1 MTAGSKPNRLAYID
15 SLRGIAALMVVLMHN
30 IQPIATGSVRA
41 LIYDVIDPGKV
52 GVVVFFAI
60 SGFVIPFSF
69 SKGPATLRRFA
80 ISRLF
85 RLYPAYWLSL
95 VGYLALMAMAGASLP
110 SPATILANV
119 TMAQTALGQPNVIG
133 VYWTLFI
140 ELIFYILCAAVFAAG
155 LLRAPR
161 FTLWASLTWLGA
173 AVVFAIARYYLE
185 RKIPVAIPLSL
196 SIMFWGTLWREATV
210 NRSEAHLRYA
220 IWMLPLYAAA
230 IPVVSLLGYS
240 VDLGLEENWVRYAV
254 SYLAA
259 IAIFV
264 TLTTAIRIS
273 GRLPVLLG
281 TISYSLYLFHVHARE
296 VVEMAFAFV
305 GVEPSP
311 WIAVLL
317 SILSA
322 VALAW
327 VIFSLVERSM
337 NAAGHRIAESLAAR
351 EARQTCMRA
360 VEKKISGQASP

>member
-1 MTAGSKPNRLAYID
+1 VTTGPKPNRLEYID
-15 SLRGIAALMVVLMHN
+15 SLRGIAAMLVVLMHN
-30 IQPIATGSVRA
+30 IQPIATGHVKT
-41 LIYDVIDPGKV
+41 LIYEIIDPGKV

-69 SKGPATLRRFA
+69 SKGPAPLQRFA

-85 RLYPAYWLSL
+85 RLYPAYWLSM
-95 VGYLALMAMAGASLP
+95 VGYLALMAIAGASLP
-110 SPATILANV
+110 SPATILANA
-119 TMAQTALGQPNVIG
+119 TMAQSALGQPNVIG

-140 ELIFYILCAAVFAAG
+140 ELIFYILCAAAFAAG

-161 FTLWASLTWLGA
+161 FTLWACLSWLGVS
-173 AVVFAIARYYLE
+173 VVFAITRYYLE
-185 RKIPVAIPLSL
+185 RKVPVAIPLSL

-210 NRSEAHLRYA
+210 NRSAAHLRYA

-240 VDLGLEENWVRYAV
+240 MDLGLEENWVRYAV

-281 TISYSLYLFHVHARE
+281 AVSYSLYLFHVHARD
-296 VVEMAFAFV
+296 VVQMAFASV
-305 GVEPSP
+305 GMEPSP
-311 WIAVLL
+311 WIAVPF
-317 SILSA
+317 SIVGA
-322 VALAW
+322 IVLAW
-327 VIFSLVERSM
+327 IIFGLVERPM
-337 NAAGHRIAESLAAR
+337 NAVGHRIAAALAVRQAR
-351 EARQTCMRA
+351 RA
-360 VEKKISGQASP
+360 PTGETKISSQASP